1 MKDKYNPKDIEK
13 IIYSIWNEKKYF
25 SIKNSAN
32 KKNFCIVLPPPNI
45 TGSLHM
51 GHAFQQTIIDVIIR
65 YNKMLG
71 HNSLLQIGTDHAG
84 IATQIIVEKY
94 LFSKEGKKR
103 KDYSKEEF
111 IKKIWLWKKQYSQKI
126 IHQMKCLGISADW
139 QRERFTMDSDFS
151 FSVQRA
157 FISLYTDNLIYR
169 KKSLVNWDIN
179 LKTAISDL
187 EVETKKIKGSMWYI
201 RYFFNENITTLD
213 GKRYLVIA
221 TTRPETIIGDV
232 AIAINPHDI
241 RYKNLL
247 GKYVIVPIIKRLI
260 PIIFDEYVD
269 IKKGTGCVKIT
280 PAHDFNDYKVGI
292 RNKLPIINIL
302 NNNGTIKNLLDIYDF
317 NGNKSNFF
325 SKKIPNYL
333 INTDRFLARKIII
346 NKLIETNLI
355 ENIKNKFINIPY
367 SERSGVI
374 VEPLLTNQWYIKSK
388 ILAKNAIKA
397 IKDNKIK
404 FIPIK
409 YKNMYLAWMNNI
421 EDWCISRQ
429 LWWGHRIPVWYDN
442 NDTKNIYIGY
452 NETEIRKK
460 FFIKKNIQLIQE
472 TDVLDTWFSSSLWTF
487 ATLGWPDN
495 KKELNFFHPTD
506 VLVSGFDIIFFWISR
521 MIMMTMYLIKNKD
534 QTPQI
539 PFKTV
544 YITGLI
550 KDEKGTKM
558 SKSKGNVID
567 PLDIINGISL
577 NKLLKK
583 RTERMLLPKL
593 KKQIISNTQKQ
604 FPDGIKPYGTDAL
617 RFTLL
622 ALASRGRDI
631 HWDMNRL
638 SGYKNFCN
646 KLWNVSNFVFFHINK
661 IYFYDKNTD
670 VSILDMNL
678 WIIFE
683 LNQTIK
689 LFHKYIKNYRFDNI
703 ANIIY
708 DFTKNIFCDWYV
720 EMSKAFLFD
729 KKTNVNIIKSIS
741 LTLVYVLK
749 SLLKLSHPV
758 IPFITEIIWQK
769 IKKITNINYQY
780 KESIIYELF
789 PKYNQLLKK
798 NSSFMYDINLLQQ
811 IILTSRQ
818 IRSFL
823 KISFKIILKIF
834 FVSFFHKEEFLK
846 KNMPFLKKLANIEE
860 EKKTIFLDNKNYYK
874 IIKKTFNNNVKI
886 LFLIENIYDNSEKNF
901 SLKIKN
907 LNNKIEK
914 INKKIDLITKKL
926 NNINFINKAPINVIE
941 KEKNKLIQY
950 KNEKKTIIQD
960 YQTFY
965 KLNKNF
971 FK

>member
-32 KKNFCIVLPPPNI
+32 KKNFCIALPPPNI

-157 FISLYTDNLIYR
+157 FISLYKDNLIYR

-232 AIAINPHDI
+232 AIAINPNDI

-374 VEPLLTNQWYIKSK
+374 VEPILTNQWYIKSK

-678 WIIFE
+678 WILFE

-720 EMSKAFLFD
+720 EMSKAYLFD
-729 KKTNVNIIKSIS
+729 KKTNVNTIKSIS

-769 IKKITNINYQY
+769 IKKITNINYKY

-874 IIKKTFNNNVKI
+874 IIKKTFNNDVKI
-886 LFLIENIYDNSEKNF
+886 LFLIENIYDNGKKNF

-950 KNEKKTIIQD
+950 KNEKKTVIQD